1 MKKIYIAGPDVF
13 RPDALDIGQQYKSL
27 CREYGYTGLFPLD
40 NSLDPCITPSS
51 PEMGNHI
58 CHANISLI
66 NQCDI
71 VIANLNPF
79 RGKEP
84 DSGTVFECGYAY
96 GKGKSVIGYKQ
107 HLSPYLES
115 FGNTECCFD
124 KSTQQSMDNQGMIIE
139 DFSLPLN
146 LMLSCTLDRIV
157 QGDFRSALR
166 WLVENL
172 D

>member
-13 RPDALDIGQQYKSL
+13 RQDALEIGKQYKSL
-27 CREYGYTGLFPLD
+27 CREYGYLGLFPLD
-40 NSLDPCITPSS
+40 NSLDPSITPSS

-58 CHANISLI
+58 CHANLGLI

-96 GKGKSVIGYKQ
+96 AKGKSVIGYLQ
-107 HLSPYLES
+107 HLSTYLENFDS
-115 FGNTECCFD
+115 AECNFD
-124 KSTQQSMDNQGMIIE
+124 RSTQQSIDMHGMIIE
-139 DFSLPLN
+139 DFGLPLN

-157 QGDFRSALR
+157 EGDFRSALR
-166 WLVENL
+166 WTVENL